1 MSLIELL
8 LWLWPGVVLGSS
20 TSSMVPDVR
29 GTFGIAFVRS
39 SGSTWL
45 CSLLN
50 AQAGILCHDEYVGK
64 DWKSVLRVV
73 QTPLQLVDKAL
84 NNSGFDR
91 DAAAAA
97 RKLAA
102 DVDQRSFVV
111 GFKQK
116 AELLF
121 AGAPRLCQ
129 RWGTKWLFVHRRNVV
144 AHAVSIL
151 RKADQ
156 IAQLQQPGRV
166 VRFFTNHNG
175 QSRTQRTARW
185 RQPGSH
191 AATNRGRVHV
201 APLHV
206 LWDQFVV
213 ALDELRAATHLLEY
227 FENATLP
234 ACSLRIDMEE
244 LLADQLG
251 TLRRV
256 VEHINGSS
264 AGLVAGDVDSQQRIV
279 KTSPDDWRLGVA
291 NWQEFRDQLWNEMP
305 EMRRFVE

>member
-1 MSLIELL
+1 M
-8 LWLWPGVVLGSS
+8 LWWWWLALAGASS
-20 TSSMVPDVR
+20 NSSQLPDVR

-50 AQAGILCHDEYVGK
+50 AQASIVCHDEYVGK
-64 DWKSVLRVV
+64 DLKSVLRVV
-73 QTPLQLVDKAL
+73 HTPLQLVEKAL
-84 NNSGFDR
+84 ANSGFDR
-91 DAAAAA
+91 DDHPEIAA
-97 RKLAA
+97 RKLTS
-102 DVDQRSFVV
+102 DIEQQRSFVV

-129 RWGTKWLFVHRRNVV
+129 RWSTRWVFMHRRNVV

-191 AATNRGRVHV
+191 AATNRGRVQL

-206 LWDQFVV
+206 LWDQFV
-213 ALDELRAATHLLEY
+213 ATLDELRAASHLLEH

-234 ACSLRIDMEE
+234 ACSLRIDMED

-256 VEHINGSS
+256 VLHINGSA
-264 AGLVAGDVDSQQRIV
+264 AGLAAADIDAQQRIV

-291 NWQEFRDQLWNEMP
+291 NWDEFRDQLIAEMP
-305 EMRRFVE
+305 ELRRFVE